1 MREPVDASTVARSS
15 CACRRAAASV
25 LAKLAAMHR
34 GELRRIGPLM
44 KRFFAELTREP
55 A

>member
-1 MREPVDASTVARSS
+1 
-15 CACRRAAASV
+15 V
-25 LAKLAAMHR
+25 LAELAAMHR

-44 KRFFAELTREP
+44 ERFFAELTREP